1 MEHFL
6 SRISYVISALIVA
19 MGGVAFHAI
28 ATVIGIVLGVLT
40 YRLNRRHKARIEF
53 EERARTELLRERVEL
68 MRTAQQNGNREGC
81 AGD

>member
-6 SRISYVISALIVA
+6 SRISYAISALIVA
-19 MGGVAFHAI
+19 LGGVAFHAL

-40 YRLNRRHKARIEF
+40 YRLNRRHKARVEF
-53 EERARTELLRERVEL
+53 EEHARTELLRERVEL
-68 MRTAQQNGNREGC
+68 LRTAQQDRQQGC